1 MKRFQYGLLVIF
13 YLFASATVEG
23 QNKPIPSPSGSFEQ
37 YETLIKE
44 TMQKSHL
51 VGVGAALILGDS
63 VVWKEGF
70 GYADKENKIPFTT
83 QSTLRVGSVT
93 KPFTALGIMQLQE
106 KGLLDIDEP
115 LVKYL
120 PQFSIKTRGTDLK
133 EITVR
138 SVMTH
143 TSGLPNDIFYKA
155 WDATEKYTDTLHYVK
170 REYLAFPPNTIFH
183 YSNIGICLLGHAIY
197 EVSKQDYPAYMK
209 KNVLIP
215 IGMNNSGFIGYD
227 KLGHVSKTYDT
238 DGTIVTPPNIRN
250 IPSGTLSSNIDDL
263 VRFAQE
269 LIAIYH
275 GKRGGIVQPETLK
288 RIFSEQ
294 ADTAMINNRREVLG
308 WSLLKNDSEF
318 AVLHFGSDNVSSAGL
333 IIVPGKKMASIFLAN
348 TAGGSELAEDFCH
361 NILEYCG
368 LSSNDYF
375 IVHEGRPEKSG
386 ENIFSAGALKKHIGI
401 YAHTRSFIEVTPNN
415 NELRLKTASS
425 TYFLKPV
432 SEDEFIPSKVLG
444 PDKYEQMPKAR
455 FLFKDVPGYH
465 GLIWQDEAG
474 RREAL
479 GYRIS
484 PQNIDE
490 TWINRFG
497 QYRLVGYN
505 TGGKET
511 FAQAELLVSDN
522 RMLQLKLFYTS
533 GEYLYNLRIENDNEL
548 VFCGFDEIVGG
559 DTIQFYKEKQNEV
572 MVIYGLTLKK
582 IDQPFN

>member
-1 MKRFQYGLLVIF
+1 MKRFQYGLLVI
-13 YLFASATVEG
+13 LFLFSSATVKG
-23 QNKPIPSPSGSFEQ
+23 QNKSIPSPSDSIEQ
-37 YETLIKE
+37 YKTLIKE
-44 TMQKSHL
+44 TMHKSHL

-83 QSTLRVGSVT
+83 QSTLRIGSVT
-93 KPFTALGIMQLQE
+93 KSFTALGIMQLQE
-106 KGLLDIDEP
+106 RGSLNIDEP
-115 LVKYL
+115 LVEYL
-120 PQFSIKTRGTDLK
+120 PQFSVKTRGTDLK

-183 YSNIGICLLGHAIY
+183 YSNIGMCLLGHTIF
-197 EVSKQDYPAYMK
+197 EVSKQDYPVYMK
-209 KNVLIP
+209 KNMLIP
-215 IGMNNSGFIGYD
+215 SGMKNSGFIGYD
-227 KLGHVSKTYDT
+227 KLRHVSKTYDT

-275 GKRGGIVQPETLK
+275 GKKGGIVQPETLK

-308 WSLLKNDSEF
+308 WSLLKNDLEF

-348 TAGGSELAEDFCH
+348 TEGGSKLAEEFCH
-361 NILEYCG
+361 KILEYCG
-368 LSSNDYF
+368 LSSNDYY
-375 IVHEGRPEKSG
+375 IVHERRPEKSG
-386 ENIFSAGALKKHIGI
+386 ENIYSAGALNKHIGI
-401 YAHTRSFIEVTPNN
+401 YAHTRSFIEVTPEN

-425 TYFLKPV
+425 TYLLKPV

-444 PDKYEQMPKAR
+444 PDKHEMMPKAR
-455 FLFKDVPGYH
+455 FLFKDIPGYH
-465 GLIWQDEAG
+465 VLIWQDEAG

-479 GYRIS
+479 AYRIG
-484 PQNIDE
+484 QQY
-490 TWINRFG
+490 INEIWKNRIG
-497 QYRLVGYN
+497 KYQLVGYKMR
-505 TGGKET
+505 GKET
-511 FAQAELLVSDN
+511 FSQAELLVSD
-522 RMLQLKLFYTS
+522 RRVLQLKLFYTS

-548 VFCGFDEIVGG
+548 VFCGFDDIVGG
-559 DTIQFYKEKQNEV
+559 ETIQFGKDKQKDV
-572 MVIYGLTLKK
+572 MFIYGMTMKK
-582 IDQPFN
+582 IDQSFN